1 MKKKDIKLLEDYL
14 EGHLNAEEISELESR
29 LKDDPSFAEE
39 VKSHKLFIKKLKETA
54 IRNRL
59 KNIVSTI
66 HTTLSEEDLHYR
78 PSIGQVVRVFWKHNY
93 ANMAVAAT
101 VALLTVCSV
110 LFTVDYLKQSGNN
123 QFAYKEL
130 KRDVEKLKRSQK
142 VIINSIDSKVL
153 SPNSGATAFVV
164 GKKGYLLT
172 SYHAVKNADSLVVEN
187 NNFSR
192 FKVKIIFED
201 QKRDLALLKI
211 VDKKFKSFER
221 LNLLLKSRKLNL
233 SEKVFTLGYPK
244 EDIVYGEGTV
254 ASSTGYDGDENA
266 FQISVPVNPGNSG
279 SPLFDNDGNV
289 IGMISGKHLTD
300 EGTAFAIKPAQ
311 LLDFINSVPKD
322 VGKDLKLNKTVGIIS
337 KNRPNQIKEMQ
348 KFVFVVKV
356 Y

>member
-14 EGHLNAEEISELESR
+14 EGHLTDEEITELESR
-29 LKDDPSFAEE
+29 IKDDPSFAEE
-39 VKSHKLFIKKLKETA
+39 AKSHKFFIKKLNETGK
-54 IRNRL
+54 RNRL
-59 KNIVSTI
+59 KNLVSAI
-66 HTTLSEEDLHYR
+66 HDTLSPEDLKYN
-78 PSIGQVVRVFWKHNY
+78 PSLGQVITIFWKQHY
-93 ANMAVAAT
+93 ATMAIAAS
-101 VALLTVCSV
+101 VALITVFALS
-110 LFTVDYLKQSGNN
+110 LINQSLKPNGN
-123 QFAYKEL
+123 QFAYREL
-130 KRDVEKLKRSQK
+130 KRDVEKLKKSQK
-142 VIINSIDSKVL
+142 AIINSIDSKVL
-153 SPNSGATAFVV
+153 SPNSGATAFVIA
-164 GKKGYLLT
+164 KKGYLLT

-192 FKVKIIFED
+192 YKVKIIFED
-201 QKRDLALLKI
+201 QKKDLALLKI
-211 VDKKFKSFER
+211 VDKKFKSFEG
-221 LNLLLKSRKLNL
+221 LNLLMKSRKLNL

-300 EGTAFAIKPAQ
+300 EGTSFAIKPAQ
-311 LLDFINSVPKD
+311 LLDFIKSVPKD
-322 VGKDLKLNKTVGIIS
+322 VAKDLKLNKTVGIAS

-348 KFVFVVKV
+348 KFVFIVKV